1 MYETKDDLAPRRSS
15 FSCAV
20 PLVIIDSFS
29 RRSFSY
35 NKLPQKPLKLTVL
48 KLDNSSFEIEVPKTA
63 TVAELRNSVENAFS
77 HLPKQGPGKVSWSH
91 VWGHFCL
98 CFDGQKLL
106 DDNDYIGDY
115 EIRDGDQLLFARH
128 LSINYNLKRNISTE
142 QIGDIEQPSISNT
155 WEPEDVTN
163 DGIYESCDGETPRK
177 DGEEDKFSVITACE
191 YKLATILRGWFS
203 YRSVSS
209 SPEPNFK
216 QKSFSRSSSGLLG
229 SLKTVLMGYSNKQNP
244 QKEFSKPE

>member
-1 MYETKDDLAPRRSS
+1 MYVKKDEFAQRRSS

-77 HLPKQGPGKVSWSH
+77 HLPKEGPGKVSWSH

-106 DDNDYIGDY
+106 ADNDYIADY

-128 LSINYNLKRNISTE
+128 LSINYNLKRNISTG

-155 WEPEDVTN
+155 WDLQDETDN
-163 DGIYESCDGETPRK
+163 RIYESCDDETSRK
-177 DGEEDKFSVITACE
+177 DGEEDMVSVITACE
-191 YKLATILRGWFS
+191 YKLSTILRGWFS
-203 YRSVSS
+203 YHRVSS
-209 SPEPNFK
+209 SPEPIFK
-216 QKSFSRSSSGLLG
+216 SKSFTTSSNGLLG
-229 SLKTVLMGYSNKQNP
+229 SLKTVITGYSNKQNP
-244 QKEFSKPE
+244 RTEFFKPE